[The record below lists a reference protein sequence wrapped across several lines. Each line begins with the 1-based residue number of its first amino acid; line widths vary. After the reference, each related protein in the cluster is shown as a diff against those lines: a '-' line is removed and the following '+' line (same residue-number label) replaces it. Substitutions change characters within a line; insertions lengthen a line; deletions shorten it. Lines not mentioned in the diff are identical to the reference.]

1 MNEAPFWKALLLVV
15 AVTVFTIIIVAAL
28 LAILVY
34 FIKTPVRKYKYIDT
48 GVFKK
53 LENQTSAVRN
63 KFILFITFLGS
74 HQFLIPANL
83 LLLGY
88 FIFIRKYSWFSIRV
102 AVIALSSLALMLL
115 LKSLFKRKR
124 PLSPLL
130 KAAKGLSFPSGHAIT
145 AVTFYGLVIFILDHI
160 MKPGLPFYILSAL
173 LVILIILIGFS
184 RVYLRVH
191 YLSDV
196 LAGLVIGTLWLLV
209 SLKTLN
215 ILEDYFRQI

>member
-1 MNEAPFWKALLLVV
+1 MNETPFWKAFLLVV

-34 FIKTPVRKYKYIDT
+34 FIKNPVRKYKYIDL
-48 GVFKK
+48 GVFRK

-215 ILEDYFRQI
+215 ILEDYFRQV

>member
-1 MNEAPFWKALLLVV
+1 MNETPFWKGLLLVI
-15 AVTVFTIIIVAAL
+15 AVTIFTIIIVAAL

-34 FIKTPVRKYKYIDT
+34 FIKNPVRKFKYIDT
-48 GVFKK
+48 GVFAK
-53 LENQTSAVRN
+53 LENKTSAARN
-63 KFILFITFLGS
+63 KVILFITFLGS

-83 LLLGY
+83 LLLAY

-102 AVIALSSLALMLL
+102 AVIGLSSLALMLL
-115 LKSLFKRKR
+115 LKQLFKRKR

-145 AVTFYGLVIFILDHI
+145 AVTFYGLIIFILDHI
-160 MKPGLPFYILSAL
+160 MPHGFALYILVAL
-173 LVILIILIGFS
+173 LVVLILLIGFS

-191 YLSDV
+191 YFSDV
-196 LAGLVIGTLWLLV
+196 MAGLVIGTLWLLV

-215 ILEDYFRQI
+215 ILEDYFRHL